1 MLNRKVRVQ
10 NPQLFIAETVSINLR
25 KTICISICILYSLY
39 FYSQEDKDVLL
50 IYGTQKYE
58 YSVARKIVADKW
70 NVEIIQVAGSIV
82 EKRLLD
88 SIRTENSKLWANLEK
103 SIPKAE
109 EKFLK
114 EVSKTLAPIWNS
126 MAVIDSDKR
135 IQKKLKRYQT
145 DSTHTSIEFNRINE
159 SGNPI
164 WTVRQID
171 LLDYSSKSTDL
182 FDLVVDCE
190 KVNVKILE

>member
-1 MLNRKVRVQ
+1 
-10 NPQLFIAETVSINLR
+10 
-25 KTICISICILYSLY
+25 
-39 FYSQEDKDVLL
+39 
-50 IYGTQKYE
+50 
-58 YSVARKIVADKW
+58 
-70 NVEIIQVAGSIV
+70 
-82 EKRLLD
+82 
-88 SIRTENSKLWANLEK
+88 
-103 SIPKAE
+103 
-109 EKFLK
+109 
-114 EVSKTLAPIWNS
+114 

-171 LLDYSSKSTDL
+171 LLDYSSKSTNL